1 MVRWRSG
8 FPSMGVRSR
17 WLSKWLGLDLPS
29 ARTTTSMPTPFTS
42 RVLVVADQVRFHTR
56 NRFPEVLVDER
67 SHRNNRRTTN
77 LVHRFEQ
84 AGASDR
90 VPRGCQLVGVVA
102 FTDQPHVP
110 GGDGV
115 SGFRT
120 QHAVQIPVRMVEVVG
135 AHEPAVVHGVVEKDR
150 KSTRL
155 NSSHVKISYA
165 VFC

>member
-90 VPRGCQLVGVVA
+90 VPRGCQLLVVVA
-102 FTDQPHVP
+102 FTDQPHVA
-110 GGDGV
+110 GGDVV
-115 SGFRT
+115 SALRP
-120 QHAVQIPVRMVEVVG
+120 QHAVHILMRLVEGVG
-135 AHEPAVVHGVVEKDR
+135 ANEHDRVEGGVDN
-150 KSTRL
+150 T
-155 NSSHVKISYA
+155 
-165 VFC
+165 